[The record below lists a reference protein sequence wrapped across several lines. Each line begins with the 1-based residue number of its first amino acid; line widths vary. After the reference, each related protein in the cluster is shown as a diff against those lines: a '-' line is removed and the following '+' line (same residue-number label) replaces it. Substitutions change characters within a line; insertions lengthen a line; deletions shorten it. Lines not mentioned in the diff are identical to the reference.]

1 MQHLK
6 LSDEIVLAA
15 GELNPLIPHPIE
27 MIVGSIAFLLLL
39 AVMKRKVV
47 PMFEK
52 AYAARTEAIEG
63 GIERAEKAQLE
74 AQRALLQYNEQ
85 LSSAQGEAAKLREDA
100 RIQGAAIL
108 EELRTKAQE
117 EAARITAAASASI
130 EAERQQAITSL
141 RNEVGALAVE
151 LASKIV
157 GEALDDQARQSRI
170 VDRFIEDLE
179 KSKSPVKKKL
189 EKEENE
195 NPSRRKQPSITC
207 DCTRQARCC
216 RQGRNSG

>member
-1 MQHLK
+1 MQPLNI
-6 LSDEIVLAA
+6 LA
-15 GELNPLIPHPIE
+15 GEALNPLIPHTAE
-27 MIVGSIAFLLLL
+27 VIVGFIAFTLLFLVL
-39 AVMKRKVV
+39 KSKVV

-52 AYAARTEAIEG
+52 AYAARTEAIQG

-74 AQRALLQYNEQ
+74 AQRALVQYNEQ

-100 RIQGAAIL
+100 RAQGAAIL
-108 EELRTKAQE
+108 DELRTKAQD
-117 EAARITAAASASI
+117 EAARIAAAAHASI

-179 KSKSPVKKKL
+179 KSQQSK
-189 EKEENE
+189 
-195 NPSRRKQPSITC
+195 
-207 DCTRQARCC
+207 
-216 RQGRNSG
+216 

>member
-1 MQHLK
+1 MQRINIL
-6 LSDEIVLAA
+6 A
-15 GELNPLIPHPIE
+15 GEGSLNPLIPHTAE
-27 MIVGSIAFLLLL
+27 IVVGFIAFTLLFLVL
-39 AVMKRKVV
+39 KSKVV

-74 AQRALLQYNEQ
+74 AQRALVQYNEQ
-85 LSSAQGEAAKLREDA
+85 LSSAQGEASKLREDA

-117 EAARITAAASASI
+117 EAARITAAAHASI
-130 EAERQQAITSL
+130 EAERQQAVTSL

-170 VDRFIEDLE
+170 VDRFLEDLE
-179 KSKSPVKKKL
+179 KSK
-189 EKEENE
+189 
-195 NPSRRKQPSITC
+195 
-207 DCTRQARCC
+207 
-216 RQGRNSG
+216 

>member
-1 MQHLK
+1 MMQRINIL
-6 LSDEIVLAA
+6 A
-15 GELNPLIPHPIE
+15 GEGSLNPLIPHTAE
-27 MIVGSIAFLLLL
+27 IVVGFIAFTLLFLVL
-39 AVMKRKVV
+39 KSKVV

-74 AQRALLQYNEQ
+74 AQRALVQYNEQ
-85 LSSAQGEAAKLREDA
+85 LSSAQGEASKLREDA

-108 EELRTKAQE
+108 EELRAKAQE
-117 EAARITAAASASI
+117 EAARITAAAHASI
-130 EAERQQAITSL
+130 EAERQQAVTSL

-179 KSKSPVKKKL
+179 KSQKK
-189 EKEENE
+189 
-195 NPSRRKQPSITC
+195 
-207 DCTRQARCC
+207 
-216 RQGRNSG
+216 